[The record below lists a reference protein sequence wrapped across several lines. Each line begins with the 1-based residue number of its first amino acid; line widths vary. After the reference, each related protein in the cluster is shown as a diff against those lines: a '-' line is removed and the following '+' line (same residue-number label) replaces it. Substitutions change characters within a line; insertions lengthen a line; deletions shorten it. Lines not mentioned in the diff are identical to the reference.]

1 MSSGE
6 IKINPSVHYNLY
18 NENEQMTIGELSPC
32 EEGES
37 PYVNKADKDSLAHQ
51 VSGVSLKQFNNN
63 NFS

>member
-18 NENEQMTIGELSPC
+18 NENEQMTIGELSAC

-37 PYVNKADKDSLAHQ
+37 PYVNKVDKDNLVH
-51 VSGVSLKQFNNN
+51 
-63 NFS
+63 